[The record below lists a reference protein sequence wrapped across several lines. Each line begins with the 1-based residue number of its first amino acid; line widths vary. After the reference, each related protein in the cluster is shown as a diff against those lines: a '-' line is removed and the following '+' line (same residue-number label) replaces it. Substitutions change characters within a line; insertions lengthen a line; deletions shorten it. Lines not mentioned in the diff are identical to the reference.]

1 MYNKLKYEQSTDA
14 DIKDEGQA
22 MTDEELKLL
31 VQSNALAISGL
42 SQRIDSNSRAI
53 EAMIEQRATDRLN
66 QEARAIEH
74 EQRIAR
80 LEDLAASLTRI
91 EDAQNRMLS
100 SIDEDRPTVLRK
112 LTTIENKLDRIL
124 ENQ

>member
-1 MYNKLKYEQSTDA
+1 
-14 DIKDEGQA
+14 

-53 EAMIEQRATDRLN
+53 EAMIEQRTTDRLIHDERMAQLQN
-66 QEARAIEH
+66 TITRLDDTV
-74 EQRIAR
+74 AR
-80 LEDLAASLTRI
+80 LARI
-91 EDAQNRMLS
+91 EEAQNRMLS

-112 LTTIENKLDRIL
+112 LTTIENKIDTIL

>member
-1 MYNKLKYEQSTDA
+1 
-14 DIKDEGQA
+14 

-42 SQRIDSNSRAI
+42 GQRINSNSRAI
-53 EAMIEQRATDRLN
+53 EAMIEQRATDRLIHEERMTELQN
-66 QEARAIEH
+66 TMIRLDDTVAR
-74 EQRIAR
+74 
-80 LEDLAASLTRI
+80 LTRI
-91 EDAQNRMLS
+91 EEAQNRMLS

>member
-1 MYNKLKYEQSTDA
+1 
-14 DIKDEGQA
+14 

-31 VQSNALAISGL
+31 VQSNALAIQAIG
-42 SQRIDSNSRAI
+42 QRVDSNARAVQ
-53 EAMIEQRATDRLN
+53 AMIEQRATDRLIHEERMTELQN
-66 QEARAIEH
+66 TAIRLDDTVAR
-74 EQRIAR
+74 
-80 LEDLAASLTRI
+80 LTRI
-91 EDAQNRMLS
+91 EEAQNRMLS